1 MELDHISKMSQE
13 PLYRYQY
20 GADRLVEGMSFHDVE
35 HLVISMLIMHE
46 VSQDV
51 YLFGEFSNTSIIKM

>member
-20 GADRLVEGMSFHDVE
+20 GADRLVESMSFHDVE

-51 YLFGEFSNTSIIKM
+51 YSFGEFSSRSMIKM